1 MEQLLVIIQQIYE
14 LLDILNSYT
23 QGEREELLEGYPRF
37 LFEVKELLT
46 ILDRIVGGST
56 YWGWRIEW
64 GCQPWHLMTY
74 RQQKG
79 LTLQAGWEDKLD
91 FGLDLYKDT
100 FEASLK
106 TLTPIRSPRVLT
118 PIDLDALEVKDT
130 ELDLPTDVCKL
141 THIGHERPVLFH
153 ELISGSST
161 SSSSVEDN
169 NETLESLVVG
179 EGSDT
184 DSMPDLEDEPN
195 LESVEIPLWLI
206 PNGVMVTF
214 RRGRV
219 VFEREQRP
227 SWQDVLTQMLEEQNL
242 ILGDNC
248 NS

>member
-1 MEQLLVIIQQIYE
+1 MEQLLIIIQQIYE

-23 QGEREELLEGYPRF
+23 QGEREELLEGYPHF

-91 FGLDLYKDT
+91 FGLDLYRDI
-100 FEASLK
+100 FETSLK
-106 TLTPIRSPRVLT
+106 ILTPIRSPRVLT
-118 PIDLDALEVKDT
+118 PIDLDALEVEDT
-130 ELDLPTDVCKL
+130 DLDLPTDVCKL
-141 THIGHERPVLFH
+141 SHIEHERPVLFH
-153 ELISGSST
+153 ELISGSSI
-161 SSSSVEDN
+161 SSSSVGNN
-169 NETLESLVVG
+169 NEALELPVVD

-195 LESVEIPLWLI
+195 LESVEIPWWLI

-219 VFEREQRP
+219 IFEREQGP
-227 SWQDVLTQMLEEQNL
+227 PWQDVLTQMLEEQSS
-242 ILGDNC
+242 ILGDN
-248 NS
+248 

>member
-14 LLDILNSYT
+14 LLNILNSYT

-46 ILDRIVGGST
+46 ILDRVVGGST

-91 FGLDLYKDT
+91 FGLDLYRDT
-100 FEASLK
+100 FEASLQI
-106 TLTPIRSPRVLT
+106 LTPILSPRVLT
-118 PIDLDALEVKDT
+118 PIDLDALEAKST

-141 THIGHERPVLFH
+141 TQIGPERPVPFH
-153 ELISGSST
+153 ELVSGSSV
-161 SSSSVEDN
+161 SSNSVGNN
-169 NETLESLVVG
+169 NETLELPVVD
-179 EGSDT
+179 EGSDL
-184 DSMPDLEDEPN
+184 DSMPELEDVPN
-195 LESVEIPLWLI
+195 LGLVEIPWWLI

-214 RRGRV
+214 REGRV
-219 VFEREQRP
+219 IFEREQGP
-227 SWQDVLTQMLEEQNL
+227 PWQEVLAQMLEEQDS
-242 ILGDNC
+242 ILGDN
-248 NS
+248 

>member
-1 MEQLLVIIQQIYE
+1 MEQLLVIIRQIYE

-23 QGEREELLEGYPRF
+23 QGECEELLEGYPRF

-56 YWGWRIEW
+56 YWGWKIEW

-91 FGLDLYKDT
+91 FGLDLYRDT

-106 TLTPIRSPRVLT
+106 ILTPILSPRVLT

-153 ELISGSST
+153 ELVSGSSVR
-161 SSSSVEDN
+161 SSSVGNN
-169 NETLESLVVG
+169 NETLELPVAD
-179 EGSDT
+179 EGSDI
-184 DSMPDLEDEPN
+184 DSMPELEDETN
-195 LESVEIPLWLI
+195 LDSVEIPLWLI

-219 VFEREQRP
+219 IFEREQGP
-227 SWQDVLTQMLEEQNL
+227 PWQDVLTQMLEEQNL
-242 ILGDNC
+242 ILGDN
-248 NS
+248 